1 MVQEQPE
8 AGTEKA
14 GSRAW
19 PALLLA
25 LLLAACSSNY
35 APVVERSQLPA
46 GASGEHVV
54 RRGETLYAIAW
65 RHGVDPRRL
74 AEINQLRPPY
84 LIYPGQRLRLRP
96 TTAGAST
103 PPPAPTRPARGPS
116 GKTAA
121 APAPAKPSSSPP
133 PTATSDEN
141 WRWPAKGEI
150 LRGFSTTGSVHKGI
164 DIKGELG
171 RPVVAARS
179 GQVVYAG
186 SGLVGYGNLIIIK
199 HDQVYLSAYGHNRRI
214 LVREGQSIKAGERI
228 AEIGDSGTNTVMLHF
243 EVRYNGQ
250 PVDPLKLLPRQ

>member
-25 LLLAACSSNY
+25 LLRAGGSSNY
-35 APVVERSQLPA
+35 GLVVGRSQLPA

-133 PTATSDEN
+133 APATSDEN
-141 WRWPAKGEI
+141 RRWPATGEL
-150 LRGFSTTGSVHKGI
+150 LRGFSTTGSAHEGSAI
-164 DIKGELG
+164 TRELG
-171 RPVVAARS
+171 RRV
-179 GQVVYAG
+179 
-186 SGLVGYGNLIIIK
+186 
-199 HDQVYLSAYGHNRRI
+199 
-214 LVREGQSIKAGERI
+214 
-228 AEIGDSGTNTVMLHF
+228 
-243 EVRYNGQ
+243 
-250 PVDPLKLLPRQ
+250 